1 MPTEPHRATILA
13 VDDEPTVLA
22 AVARD
27 LRRGFGERYRIMRS
41 GSGTEALDLLGEM
54 RRRGE
59 NLALIVADQR
69 MPGMEGTDLL
79 VKARQI
85 YPEAKRVLL
94 TAYADTQAA
103 IAAINEVS
111 LDYYLL
117 KPWDPPQEQL
127 FPVVEDLLTTW

>member
-1 MPTEPHRATILA
+1 MTC
-13 VDDEPTVLA
+13 DE
-22 AVARD
+22 
-27 LRRGFGERYRIMRS
+27 GFGERYRILRA
-41 GSGTEALDLLGEM
+41 GSGPEALELLGEL

-85 YPEAKRVLL
+85 YPDAKRVLL

-117 KPWDPPQEQL
+117 KPWDPPEGAAVPGGGGPADHL
-127 FPVVEDLLTTW
+127 GGGRGAASPAACG